1 MQAAFEKRVSVL
13 PSLRIWLFGALGALS
28 FLVAAIS
35 PLEAQYFGRNKVQY
49 DGFDF
54 KVLHTPH
61 FDIHYYPEAGVAIED
76 VARMAERWYERYAR
90 FFQHEF
96 EGSKPLVMYAD
107 HPDFQQTNTL
117 QSFLGESTGGV
128 TESLKNRVIM
138 PMTGSY
144 QDTDH
149 VLGHEL
155 VHAFQYNIA
164 QSRQG
169 SGIVGLSRLPL
180 WLIEGMAEYLSVGRE
195 DPLTTMWIRDA
206 VRRDDIPTIEQMSR
220 DFHYFPYRFGQALWA
235 YIAGVYGDDVVANLF
250 RSSLRRGWEPSLT
263 AVLGLDS
270 EALSEAWAEAI
281 KSDYLPLMEGREAP
295 SEVGT
300 VILSP
305 STGSGSQNLA
315 PALSP
320 DGQRLVFMSEKDLFS
335 FDLFLAD
342 ARSGDVERKIS
353 HSATS
358 PHFDAMRFVDS
369 SGSWSWDGTRLAYVV
384 FADGDN
390 QLVLVNSANGKI
402 QEQIEIEGM
411 GAIQGPSWSPDG
423 RTIVFSG
430 AKGGLSDLYIYD
442 LETEETTQLT
452 ADRNAYFQPVFS
464 PDGRTVAFATDRSP
478 ATSFDNLS
486 YAKFQL
492 ALLDLDTGQI
502 EALSVFGPS
511 VKHINPQF
519 SPDGRQ
525 LYFISDVD
533 GFSNIY
539 RLELTSGAVDRIT
552 NVATAV
558 SGIAWSAPAMT
569 VAQDSGEIA
578 FSVFDEFEFH
588 IYTLTPEEVEERAES
603 FALAEPGPGRNLPPM
618 NPKVPSRVTQYLAD
632 PETGLETPGTYR
644 VADAKA
650 FDSQLELD
658 FIGQPSLGVGADQFG
673 TYIGGSA
680 SAFFSD
686 MLGDRQLGL
695 ALSASGTVKDIGAQV
710 FYLNSE
716 KRLNWGYAISRIP
729 YQYQFYGWSQTQDP
743 NTGTTFDV
751 LALTRYRIYS
761 DNALGLFAY
770 PLSMTRRIEANIG
783 VSRFSYDI
791 EQDRI
796 FYDGGIQV
804 GTDRIQLDDQ
814 EPDPLNLFEASLAY
828 VGDNSFMAFTSPV
841 RGGRFRFEVKTTHG
855 SESFQTVTADFRRYY
870 SPNMNLTVAVRGL
883 HVGRYNYDEDFN
895 QGRGGSLLSQS
906 FNPFFLGYETL
917 IRGYA
922 YESFSGR
929 ECGETSDGSCPV
941 FDRMF
946 GQRIG
951 VANFE
956 LRIPFIGTEQFGLID
971 LPYIPM
977 ELVAF
982 TDVGV
987 AWDDENPV
995 DSWSFDRSTT
1005 DRVPLFSS
1013 GVGAR
1018 FNLMGIMILEAYYAY
1033 PFQRPG
1039 KGWHWGFN
1047 LAPGW

>member
-1 MQAAFEKRVSVL
+1 MQAAFQKRLGVL
-13 PSLRIWLFGALGALS
+13 RSLRVGLLGVLGALC
-28 FLVAAIS
+28 LLAATTS
-35 PLEAQYFGRNKVQY
+35 TLEAQYFGRNKVQY

-54 KVLHTPH
+54 EVLKTPH
-61 FDIHYYPEAGVAIED
+61 FDIYYYPEEGVAIED

-164 QSRQG
+164 ESRQG
-169 SGIVGLSRLPL
+169 AGMVGLTRLPL

-195 DPLTTMWIRDA
+195 DPLTAMWLRDA
-206 VRRDDIPTIEQMSR
+206 ARRDDLPTIKQMGK
-220 DFHYFPYRFGQALWA
+220 DFRYFPYRFGQALWA

-270 EALSEAWAEAI
+270 EGLSEAWAEAI
-281 KSDYLPLMEGREAP
+281 ESEYLPLMEGRDAP
-295 SEVGT
+295 SEAGT
-300 VILSP
+300 LLLSP
-305 STGSGSQNLA
+305 KTGSGSQNLA

-342 ARSGDVERKIS
+342 VGSGKVKKKIS
-353 HSATS
+353 SSATS
-358 PHFDAMRFVDS
+358 PHFDALRFVDS

-390 QLVLVNSANGKI
+390 ELILVDSKDGDI
-402 QEQIEIEGM
+402 QDRIKIEGM

-430 AKGGLSDLYIYD
+430 SKGGLSDLYLYD
-442 LETEETTQLT
+442 IETNEPTQLT
-452 ADRNAYFQPVFS
+452 HDRYADFQPAYS
-464 PDGRTVAFATDRSP
+464 PDGRTVAFTTDRSP
-478 ATSFDNLS
+478 ATSFDGLS

-492 ALLDLDTGQI
+492 ALLDLETGQT
-502 EALSVFGPS
+502 ETLSVFGPS

-519 SPDGRQ
+519 SPDGRH

-539 RLELTSGAVDRIT
+539 RLELATGSVDRIT

-569 VAQDSGEIA
+569 IAQESGEIA
-578 FSVFDEFEFH
+578 FSVFDDFEFH
-588 IYTLTPEEVEERAES
+588 VYKLSPEEVEERAEL

-632 PETGLETPGTYR
+632 GGTGLAAPGSYA
-644 VADAKA
+644 VKDAEV

-680 SAFFSD
+680 SAYFSD
-686 MLGDRQLGL
+686 MLGDRQ
-695 ALSASGTVKDIGAQV
+695 
-710 FYLNSE
+710 
-716 KRLNWGYAISRIP
+716 
-729 YQYQFYGWSQTQDP
+729 
-743 NTGTTFDV
+743 
-751 LALTRYRIYS
+751 
-761 DNALGLFAY
+761 
-770 PLSMTRRIEANIG
+770 
-783 VSRFSYDI
+783 
-791 EQDRI
+791 
-796 FYDGGIQV
+796 
-804 GTDRIQLDDQ
+804 
-814 EPDPLNLFEASLAY
+814 
-828 VGDNSFMAFTSPV
+828 
-841 RGGRFRFEVKTTHG
+841 
-855 SESFQTVTADFRRYY
+855 
-870 SPNMNLTVAVRGL
+870 
-883 HVGRYNYDEDFN
+883 
-895 QGRGGSLLSQS
+895 
-906 FNPFFLGYETL
+906 
-917 IRGYA
+917 
-922 YESFSGR
+922 
-929 ECGETSDGSCPV
+929 
-941 FDRMF
+941 
-946 GQRIG
+946 
-951 VANFE
+951 
-956 LRIPFIGTEQFGLID
+956 
-971 LPYIPM
+971 
-977 ELVAF
+977 
-982 TDVGV
+982 
-987 AWDDENPV
+987 
-995 DSWSFDRSTT
+995 
-1005 DRVPLFSS
+1005 
-1013 GVGAR
+1013 
-1018 FNLMGIMILEAYYAY
+1018 
-1033 PFQRPG
+1033 
-1039 KGWHWGFN
+1039 
-1047 LAPGW
+1047 

>member
-1 MQAAFEKRVSVL
+1 MRAAFQRRFGGFDSFRMGL
-13 PSLRIWLFGALGALS
+13 LGALGALS
-28 FLVAAIS
+28 FLAATSS

-49 DGFDF
+49 DGFEF
-54 KVLHTPH
+54 QVLETPH
-61 FDIHYYPEAGVAIED
+61 FDVHYYPEEGVAIED
-76 VARMAERWYERYAR
+76 IARMAERWYERYAR

-164 QSRQG
+164 ESRPG
-169 SGIVGLSRLPL
+169 VGIVGLSRLPL

-195 DPLTTMWIRDA
+195 DPLTAMWMRDA
-206 VRRDDIPTIEQMSR
+206 TRRDDIPTLEQMSN
-220 DFHYFPYRFGQALWA
+220 DFRYFPYRFGQAFWA
-235 YIAGVYGDDVVANLF
+235 YVAGVYGDDVVATLF
-250 RSSLRRGWEPSLT
+250 RNSLRAGWESSLT
-263 AVLGLDS
+263 TVLGLDS

-300 VILSP
+300 LILSP
-305 STGSGSQNLA
+305 ATGSGSQNLA
-315 PALSP
+315 PSLSP

-342 ARSGDVERKIS
+342 AGSGAVKKKIS

-358 PHFDAMRFVDS
+358 PHFDALRFVDS
-369 SGSWSWDGTRLAYVV
+369 SGSWSWDGSRLAYVV

-390 QLVLVNSANGKI
+390 EMILVDSHNGKI
-402 QEQIEIEGM
+402 QERIEIEDM

-430 AKGGLSDLYIYD
+430 SKGGLSDLYLYD
-442 LETEETTQLT
+442 LETEESTQLT
-452 ADRNAYFQPVFS
+452 FDLNADFQPVYS
-464 PDGRTVAFATDRSP
+464 PDGRTIAFASDRSP
-478 ATSFDNLS
+478 ATSFDRLS

-492 ALLDLDTGQI
+492 ALLDLETGST
-502 EALSVFGPS
+502 ETLSVFGPS

-519 SPDGRQ
+519 SPDGRH

-539 RLELTSGAVDRIT
+539 RLELATGALDRIT
-552 NVATAV
+552 NVATGV
-558 SGIAWSAPAMT
+558 SGIAWAAPAMT
-569 VAQDSGEIA
+569 VAQNSGEIA

-588 IYTLTPEEVEERAES
+588 IYTMTAEEVEERAEV

-618 NPKVPSRVTQYLAD
+618 NSRVPSRVANYLAD
-632 PETGLETPGTYR
+632 PDIGLEPPGTYR
-644 VADAKA
+644 VEDAET
-650 FDSQLELD
+650 FDSRLELD
-658 FIGQPSLGVGADQFG
+658 FIGQPTLGGGADQFG

-686 MLGDRQLGL
+686 MLGDRRLGL

-716 KRLNWGYAISRIP
+716 KRWNWGYGVSRIP
-729 YQYQFYGWSQTQDP
+729 YQYQYYSW
-743 NTGTTFDV
+743 DV
-751 LALTRYRIYS
+751 DAEANLSIMNLTRYRIFA
-761 DNALGLFAY
+761 DNATGLFAY
-770 PLSMTRRIEANIG
+770 PFSLTRRIEANIG
-783 VSRFSYDI
+783 FSRYSFDI
-791 EQDRI
+791 EQDQI
-796 FYDGGIQV
+796 YYDGFIQV
-804 GTDRIQLDDQ
+804 GQSRVQRDDL
-814 EPDPLNLFEASLAY
+814 EPDPLNLFQASIAY
-828 VGDNSFMAFTSPV
+828 VGDNSYTAFTSPV
-841 RGGRFRFEVKTTHG
+841 RGGRFRFGIETTHG
-855 SESFQTVTADFRRYY
+855 TVNYQTLTADFRRYY
-870 SPNMNLTVAVRGL
+870 SPNLNLTLAVRGL
-883 HVGRYNYDEDFN
+883 HVGRYNYGEDFL
-895 QGRGGSLLSQS
+895 QSQS

-922 YESFSGR
+922 YESFSDR
-929 ECGETSDGSCPV
+929 ECGETPDGSCPI
-941 FDRMF
+941 FERMF
-946 GQRIG
+946 GQRVG

-956 LRIPFIGTEQFGLID
+956 LRIPFIGTDQFGLID

-987 AWDDENPV
+987 AWDDEHTV
-995 DSWSFDRSTT
+995 DNWGFSESST
-1005 DRVPLFSS
+1005 DRVPLFAS

-1018 FNLMGIMILEAYYAY
+1018 FNLLGIMILEAYYAY
-1033 PFQRPG
+1033 PFQRPD